1 MLNFDQQPQ
10 TNSNLSEPSWK
21 VLIYDDIGQDIISP
35 ILTVK
40 ELRDIGVTAHLYFN
54 EIYIYIYF
62 YIFYFFCLLK
72 IKITTFGTRFI
83 ARCACYLFYSTNA

>member
-40 ELRDIGVTAHLYFN
+40 ELRDIGVTAHLYL
-54 EIYIYIYF
+54 IRY
-62 YIFYFFCLLK
+62 YIFIDIHFNYFICFVK
-72 IKITTFGTRFI
+72 
-83 ARCACYLFYSTNA
+83 N